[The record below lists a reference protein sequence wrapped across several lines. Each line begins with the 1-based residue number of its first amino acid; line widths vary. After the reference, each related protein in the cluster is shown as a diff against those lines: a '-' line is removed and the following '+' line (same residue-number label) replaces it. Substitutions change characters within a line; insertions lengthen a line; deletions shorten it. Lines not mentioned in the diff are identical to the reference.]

1 MGGGPILYGLRITA
15 VLPSTR
21 AARTAGA
28 WSHDAPR
35 PDALV
40 QPHARGL
47 RVARSPHYRRASP
60 RGARG
65 LPLLCDLRPDL
76 PRVAPAGSLHRSG
89 AHEGGRGVQATE
101 PGRGAGGRRRTLG
114 SRLWDSPPPA
124 SP

>member
-35 PDALV
+35 PDTLV

-47 RVARSPHYRRASP
+47 RVARSPPNRRASP
-60 RGARG
+60 PAAGW
-65 LPLLCDLRPDL
+65 LPLLCDLHPDL
-76 PRVAPAGSLHRSG
+76 PRVAPAGCLHRSG
-89 AHEGGRGVQATE
+89 PHEGGRGGQATE
-101 PGRGAGGRRRTLG
+101 REREATRRRRTLG
-114 SRLWDSPPPA
+114 ARLGQSPPLA
-124 SP
+124 SV